1 MILIRGVPLYIP
13 ITLYTAVDCG
23 TLLPPVNGVVDQSQ
37 GTQFRAVALYSC
49 QEGYVLTPAE
59 SASRTCTDTGKW
71 SGSEPK
77 CESEYQKTGLYC
89 VLPSSEQCCGF
100 YHFSFSSLPS
110 HPSLSFTPLPLPSP
124 PIPLSSPPPPLPH
137 LHTLSANSVRD
148 ATIDCGDLSPPTNGE
163 VVLLNSS
170 TGEGA
175 LAQYRCRAG
184 YMVVGMEIRQ
194 CQMSGKWDG
203 EAPMCIGE

>member
-1 MILIRGVPLYIP
+1 MVRNQNVKVSIRRQGCTVYCRHLNNVVVSTTFHFLPFPL
-13 ITLYTAVDCG
+13 
-23 TLLPPVNGVVDQSQ
+23 
-37 GTQFRAVALYSC
+37 
-49 QEGYVLTPAE
+49 
-59 SASRTCTDTGKW
+59 
-71 SGSEPK
+71 
-77 CESEYQKTGLYC
+77 
-89 VLPSSEQCCGF
+89 
-100 YHFSFSSLPS
+100 
-110 HPSLSFTPLPLPSP
+110 
-124 PIPLSSPPPPLPH
+124 IPLSPSLLSPSLPHPSPSLLLSPLPH